1 MKDYN
6 TSAIRNICLIA
17 HGGTGKTNLV
27 EAMLYNV
34 KAIER
39 LGKVADGNTTMDF
52 DAEEIKRKSSVNTS
66 IANIEWN
73 DCKINIIDTPGY
85 FDFIGEMMEGSS
97 VADGTIIMVSGK
109 AGVQVGTEKAW
120 ARADKHSIPKIIFI
134 NEIDEENVDFTKVV
148 DQLKDTFGKSIAP
161 FFIPIRENGKVI
173 GFIDVIHMEARR
185 YIPGG
190 NDPMDIPA
198 EYESEVA
205 KVRDMLFEAVA
216 ETSEELMEKYF
227 GGEEFTPKEI
237 ISGVRKGV
245 DDCSLVPV
253 LFGSATHNIGVK
265 RLLDTCVELFPAPNE
280 IAQRQTFK
288 AGTDE
293 EIALKCDEKEPPVLF
308 VFKTLVDPYIG
319 KLSYFKVLS
328 GTITPDMQLYNV
340 RKEEAEKIGRLYT
353 MVGKKQT
360 EVKKLVAG
368 DIGAVTKMP
377 FAKTGDTLCS
387 PSNKVQV
394 KYFDFPKPTLSL
406 AIVPKEKG
414 DEEKISSGLSKLRQ
428 EDPTFT
434 FRNNTE
440 THELVISGMGEQHLD
455 VIVNKLASRYGVSVT
470 LKEPKVA
477 YRETIRGKAK
487 VEGKHKKQSGGHGQ
501 YGHVWIE
508 FEPGEQERLTFE
520 EKIFGGSVPKNYFPA
535 VEKGLQECIEH
546 GVLAGYPVVNLK
558 ATLLDGSYHPVDS
571 SEMAFKMA
579 AHIAYK
585 KGVEAAK
592 PVLLEP
598 IGSLKV
604 LVPDSYM
611 GDVIGDINKRR
622 GRILGMN
629 PIGKGIQ
636 QVDAEV
642 PMAEMHKYAIDLR
655 SMTQARGSFEFE
667 FVRYEEAPANV
678 AQKIIEESKKD

>member
-1 MKDYN
+1 M
-6 TSAIRNICLIA
+6 
-17 HGGTGKTNLV
+17 G
-27 EAMLYNV
+27 
-34 KAIER
+34 
-39 LGKVADGNTTMDF
+39 
-52 DAEEIKRKSSVNTS
+52 VN
-66 IANIEWN
+66 
-73 DCKINIIDTPGY
+73 
-85 FDFIGEMMEGSS
+85 
-97 VADGTIIMVSGK
+97 
-109 AGVQVGTEKAW
+109 
-120 ARADKHSIPKIIFI
+120 
-134 NEIDEENVDFTKVV
+134 
-148 DQLKDTFGKSIAP
+148 
-161 FFIPIRENGKVI
+161 
-173 GFIDVIHMEARR
+173 
-185 YIPGG
+185 
-190 NDPMDIPA
+190 
-198 EYESEVA
+198 
-205 KVRDMLFEAVA
+205 
-216 ETSEELMEKYF
+216 
-227 GGEEFTPKEI
+227 
-237 ISGVRKGV
+237 
-245 DDCSLVPV
+245 
-253 LFGSATHNIGVK
+253 
-265 RLLDTCVELFPAPNE
+265 
-280 IAQRQTFK
+280 
-288 AGTDE
+288 
-293 EIALKCDEKEPPVLF
+293 
-308 VFKTLVDPYIG
+308 
-319 KLSYFKVLS
+319 
-328 GTITPDMQLYNV
+328 PDMQLYNV

-360 EVKKLVAG
+360 EVKELVAG

-394 KYFDFPKPTLSL
+394 KYFDFPKPALSL

-428 EDPTFT
+428 EDPTFI
-434 FRNNTE
+434 FQNNTE
-440 THELVISGMGEQHLD
+440 THELVLSGMGEQHLD